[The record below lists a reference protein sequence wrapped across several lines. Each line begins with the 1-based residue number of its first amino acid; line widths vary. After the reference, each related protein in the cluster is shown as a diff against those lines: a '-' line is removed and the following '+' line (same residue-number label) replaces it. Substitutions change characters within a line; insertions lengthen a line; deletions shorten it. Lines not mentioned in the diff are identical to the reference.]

1 MTTIDTTKIREV
13 AEMLRELHKPTVA
26 HGKWILGQLAQE
38 LEETLAARGPVEVQ
52 WCARWVPEDMATRV
66 ITRSRARDEAWARW
80 HAHTMGTIPMYRHV
94 GPWTVAP
101 SLPLMLPAH
110 VLLVFL
116 VNLQDHMSALPTY
129 SPERRTA

>member
-38 LEETLAARGPVEVQ
+38 LEETLAARGPVEVE
-52 WCARWVPEDMATRV
+52 WCARWLPEDNGHAPLTP
-66 ITRSRARDEAWARW
+66 ARHEAWARR
-80 HAHTMGTIPMYRHV
+80 HARTMGTIPMYRHV